1 MFGVLNLNKVDTF
14 LHSLIAVLHVD
25 KVEEKQSRQQ
35 SRFKK
40 KESQAHGP
48 IPVTPKVITIQVSP

>member
-1 MFGVLNLNKVDTF
+1 MLNLNKVDMF

-35 SRFKK
+35 SRLKKKK

>member
-1 MFGVLNLNKVDTF
+1 MF

-35 SRFKK
+35 SRLKKKK